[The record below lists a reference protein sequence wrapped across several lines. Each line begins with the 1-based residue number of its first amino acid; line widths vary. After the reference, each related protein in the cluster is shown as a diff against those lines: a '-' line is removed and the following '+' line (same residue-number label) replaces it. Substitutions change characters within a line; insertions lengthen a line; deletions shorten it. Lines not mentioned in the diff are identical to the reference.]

1 LAACAG
7 GPDLPDLLA
16 FVRRRPPRSKFDPG
30 EFDKL
35 MRRFMMPEPAYVMK
49 WAQETGWFILLALSA
64 LLFETLANL
73 SNVEDW
79 KTWALALGVGAL
91 RVIGAVGLNQLK
103 KLTGGSGGG

>member
-1 LAACAG
+1 
-7 GPDLPDLLA
+7 
-16 FVRRRPPRSKFDPG
+16 
-30 EFDKL
+30 
-35 MRRFMMPEPAYVMK
+35 MPEPAYVMK